1 MPRIPLIRTKDDVPP
16 QHHAAFDELVRLS
29 GSRGALGGPSHFL
42 MHSPKLNV
50 LWSSI
55 INYYRTESP
64 VTVRQQEVAI
74 LATVRERHSAYPW
87 GQHVIRAR
95 EAGVP
100 EAGIAAVRG
109 RTEVASLDADN
120 AAIVSYAQQLMRADR
135 ADQAVFDTLMA
146 RFGTQWLVELTLLI
160 AVYSGTSTLLN
171 AFGMEPAPG
180 VDLLPD

>member
-16 QHHAAFDELVRLS
+16 QHHAAFDELIRLS
-29 GSRGALGGPSHFL
+29 GGRGTLGGPSHFL

-50 LWSSI
+50 MWSSV

-64 VTVRQQEVAI
+64 VTVRHQEVAI
-74 LATVRERHSAYPW
+74 LATVRERRSAYPW

-100 EAGIAAVRG
+100 EAVIAAVRG
-109 RTEVASLDADN
+109 RTGVAGLEADD
-120 AAIVSYAQQLMRADR
+120 AAIVTYAQQLMRADR
-135 ADQAVFDTLMA
+135 ADQAAFDALMA

-160 AVYSGTSTLLN
+160 AVYSGTATVLN
-171 AFGMEPAPG
+171 AFEMEPAPG